1 MLFFFN
7 MNTTFSTSLK
17 ICYSCKHIL
26 FKLLIFVQK
35 TKQIWK
41 SKSRGR
47 KKKASLPNIHL
58 YSLNGGTIF
67 PHLLLTFGWT
77 LSKRVSVLSL
87 QYNKYSYFKYLN
99 STNGTPL
106 HNLMI
111 YLLCGVQ
118 IIAENKTIWCSVYML
133 FKAAV
138 DQRTKTSQFSNA
150 K

>member
-1 MLFFFN
+1 

-17 ICYSCKHIL
+17 YVILVNIFYLSCL
-26 FKLLIFVQK
+26 FLFLYK
-35 TKQIWK
+35 KQNK
-41 SKSRGR
+41 SENLKAEVEK

-67 PHLLLTFGWT
+67 PHLLSTFGWT
-77 LSKRVSVLSL
+77 LSKCVSVLSL

-99 STNGTPL
+99 STTGTPL